1 MYNVKNPFGFMESI
15 GLHSK
20 DNFFETRPDAYQ
32 KSHNENNK
40 DNWQFTIV
48 EDF

>member
-1 MYNVKNPFGFMESI
+1 METI

-40 DNWQFTIV
+40 NDW
-48 EDF
+48 DFELLEEF